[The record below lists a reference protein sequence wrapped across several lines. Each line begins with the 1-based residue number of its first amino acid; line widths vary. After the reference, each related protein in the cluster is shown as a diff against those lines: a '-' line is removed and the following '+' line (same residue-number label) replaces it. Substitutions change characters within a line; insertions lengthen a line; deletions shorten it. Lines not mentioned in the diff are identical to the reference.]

1 MINPQ
6 LIRPVILAG
15 GTGTRLWPV
24 SRASFPKQFVSLVG
38 EVTLFQA
45 AVRRLSGQD
54 FSPPIV
60 ITAEPFRFIVLEQ
73 LEDIGVRA
81 AVVLVE
87 PEAKDTGPACAA
99 AVAWMSLHDPDGV
112 MLIAPS
118 DHVVV
123 DEPRF
128 RACAKRA
135 STVACSHIVTFG
147 IAPSHAETGFGWLRL
162 DEDADNEADVPQ
174 SLVDYVEKPNADA
187 AARMLSTGKYLWN
200 SGMFL
205 TDVRI
210 LFQAYEGAAPDMLKG
225 AQEAVDCGTADLGFF
240 RLEPKAWR
248 ALEATSIDHAVMV
261 KTRGL
266 KAQPWAGGWSDLGGW
281 DAVARTQLGNHGDV
295 TAVDCKNSYLSA
307 GDGVRLVAIGLT
319 DMITVAL
326 PDAVLVAPRAMA
338 QQVGQAVAAMKAE
351 GVPQAV
357 EFPKDH
363 RPWGWFETLALG
375 DRFRVKRIVVK
386 PGGRLSLQSHAR
398 RAEHWV
404 VVEGTVYV
412 TISGEQRRLGEN
424 QSLYVPVESQ
434 HRLENKSDKDAILI
448 EVQTGGYLGEDDIVR
463 YDDVY
468 ARS

>member
-1 MINPQ
+1 MNNPQ

-15 GTGTRLWPV
+15 GKGTRLWPV

-45 AVRRLSGQD
+45 AVRRLSGQG

-73 LEDIGVRA
+73 LEVIGVRA

-135 STVACSHIVTFG
+135 RTVACSHIVTFG

-174 SLVDYVEKPNADA
+174 SLVDYVEKPNAEVA
-187 AARMLSTGKYLWN
+187 AKMLSTGKYLWN

-210 LFQAYEGAAPDMLKG
+210 LAQAYEDAAPGLLSG
-225 AQEAVDCGTADLGFF
+225 AREPVDCVTADLGFF

-248 ALEATSIDHAVMV
+248 A
-261 KTRGL
+261 
-266 KAQPWAGGWSDLGGW
+266 
-281 DAVARTQLGNHGDV
+281 
-295 TAVDCKNSYLSA
+295 
-307 GDGVRLVAIGLT
+307 
-319 DMITVAL
+319 
-326 PDAVLVAPRAMA
+326 
-338 QQVGQAVAAMKAE
+338 
-351 GVPQAV
+351 
-357 EFPKDH
+357 
-363 RPWGWFETLALG
+363 
-375 DRFRVKRIVVK
+375 
-386 PGGRLSLQSHAR
+386 
-398 RAEHWV
+398 
-404 VVEGTVYV
+404 
-412 TISGEQRRLGEN
+412 
-424 QSLYVPVESQ
+424 
-434 HRLENKSDKDAILI
+434 
-448 EVQTGGYLGEDDIVR
+448 
-463 YDDVY
+463 
-468 ARS
+468 